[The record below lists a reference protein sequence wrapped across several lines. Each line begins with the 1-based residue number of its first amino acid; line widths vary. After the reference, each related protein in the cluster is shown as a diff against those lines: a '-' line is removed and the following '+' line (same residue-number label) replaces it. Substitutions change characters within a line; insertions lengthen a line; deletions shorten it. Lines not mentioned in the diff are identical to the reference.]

1 VVRVSCFDALLRS
14 ATGRAALAPELL
26 LQVGAAPTSKSLELM
41 AQADACPRFV
51 LAPFGRPDPTR
62 NARALLVGDVAAA
75 LDALSRELDSHR
87 ATRERASARADEGA
101 GADHGAGHVGDY
113 ARRLHAWD
121 EGAQALLDAGLR
133 GDGALTEGAVTQ
145 AVVAALGDRD
155 GLLLCNSLAIRHV
168 DAYTRRARPTGPVHT
183 QRGASGIDGL
193 LAGAAGA
200 ASTGRA
206 MVALVGDVSFLHDLG
221 GLGAH
226 LPGTSLTIVVLQNGG
241 GRIFEWLPIA
251 SHPSAPMGSFTT
263 DHHADLGAA
272 ARVYGHGYTQVRTL
286 EALRAELA
294 ARVGHPGLH
303 VIEAVVPPHDAGS
316 RQRALYAQV
325 EASLRAGSPEESAS

>member
-1 VVRVSCFDALLRS
+1 
-14 ATGRAALAPELL
+14 
-26 LQVGAAPTSKSLELM
+26 
-41 AQADACPRFV
+41 
-51 LAPFGRPDPTR
+51 
-62 NARALLVGDVAAA
+62 
-75 LDALSRELDSHR
+75 
-87 ATRERASARADEGA
+87 
-101 GADHGAGHVGDY
+101 
-113 ARRLHAWD
+113 
-121 EGAQALLDAGLR
+121 LDAGLR

-155 GLLLCNSLAIRHV
+155 GLLLGNSLAIRHV